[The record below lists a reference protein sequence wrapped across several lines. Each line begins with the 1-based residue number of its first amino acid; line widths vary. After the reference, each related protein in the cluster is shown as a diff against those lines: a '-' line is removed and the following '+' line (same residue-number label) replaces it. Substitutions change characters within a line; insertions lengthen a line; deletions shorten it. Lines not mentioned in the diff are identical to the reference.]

1 MFQSPCIRK
10 EIQKNIKKSGCSRAL
25 VLEKKYRKILKN
37 QDVQE
42 LLYTNRKIETMSVND
57 FPEPLYTTRKIGR
70 RTNEKYKKIL
80 DKDKLINLWF
90 QRS

>member
-1 MFQSPCIRK
+1 MFQSLI
-10 EIQKNIKKSGCSRAL
+10 
-25 VLEKKYRKILKN
+25 LEKKYRKILKN

>member
-1 MFQSPCIRK
+1 MFQSLI
-10 EIQKNIKKSGCSRAL
+10 
-25 VLEKKYRKILKN
+25 LEKKYRKILKN

-42 LLYTNRKIETMSVND
+42 PLYTNRKIETMCVND
-57 FPEPLYTTRKIGR
+57 FPEPFNTTRKIGR

-80 DKDKLINLWF
+80 DNDKLINLWF

>member
-1 MFQSPCIRK
+1 M
-10 EIQKNIKKSGCSRAL
+10 
-25 VLEKKYRKILKN
+25 EKKYRKILKN